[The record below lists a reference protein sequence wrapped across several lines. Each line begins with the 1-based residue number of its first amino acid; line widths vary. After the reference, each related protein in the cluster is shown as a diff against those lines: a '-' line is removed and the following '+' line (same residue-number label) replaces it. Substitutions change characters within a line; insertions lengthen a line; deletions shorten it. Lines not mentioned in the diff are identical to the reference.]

1 MRGVKPR
8 SSGLLMRLS
17 PGRRG
22 VVPLGCTPAH
32 SLQAAEL
39 GTGWAAGVRY
49 GQGGMHMDGTRGHVQ
64 ARADRRT
71 RGGSGHVSSH
81 THTPAGEAT
90 LAHVCGH
97 GHTGTRVWTHTFPQM
112 LLQLAQLPLR
122 CELVDGQGW
131 GPKRGR
137 VLTRPIPVQSCSS
150 HPCHP
155 ATSLVPGTTHSPRLL
170 AGLRP
175 HCPAAGW

>member
-1 MRGVKPR
+1 MYPCPL
-8 SSGLLMRLS
+8 SARLQN
-17 PGRRG
+17 R
-22 VVPLGCTPAH
+22 
-32 SLQAAEL
+32 
-39 GTGWAAGVRY
+39 
-49 GQGGMHMDGTRGHVQ
+49 GQGGRLGSGVGREACVWMAHVDTCRHVCRQ
-64 ARADRRT
+64 RRT
-71 RGGSGHVSSH
+71 RGGSGHVGSH

-90 LAHVCGH
+90 LAHACGH
-97 GHTGTRVWTHTFPQM
+97 GHTGARVWTHTFPQM

-155 ATSLVPGTTHSPRLL
+155 ATSLVPGTRGPLTVQ
-170 AGLRP
+170 G
-175 HCPAAGW
+175 CWQG

>member
-32 SLQAAEL
+32 SPQAAEP
-39 GTGWAAGVRY
+39 GTGWAAGVRC

-64 ARADRRT
+64 AHVQTGAHVEAQVMSAATRT
-71 RGGSGHVSSH
+71 HQQVRPHWCTRVGMD
-81 THTPAGEAT
+81 T
-90 LAHVCGH
+90 LAH
-97 GHTGTRVWTHTFPQM
+97 TWTHTFPQM

-155 ATSLVPGTTHSPRLL
+155 ATSLVPGTRGPLTVQ
-170 AGLRP
+170 G
-175 HCPAAGW
+175 CWQG